1 MMHVFLRFPT
11 RTFMEA
17 FFFLLGAVN
26 RQFYMFFRLCS
37 SKVFFVSQRFSLI
50 VFLKNK
56 LKIFLKRTRD
66 LLNKEKFL
74 LGISVFRVFH
84 IIL

>member
-1 MMHVFLRFPT
+1 MCS
-11 RTFMEA
+11 FMEA
-17 FFFLLGAVN
+17 FFFLLRAVN
-26 RQFYMFFRLCS
+26 HQFYMFFRLCS